1 MKAPVAELTAVPGAA
16 AAMVVWAARF
26 WATAVPVA
34 AVVPEAREEAA
45 ALEVPALPAARRT
58 STASTVEAGATEVT
72 AAPVAAAVPVA
83 RPAGP
88 A

>member
-1 MKAPVAELTAVPGAA
+1 MKASVPGLTAVPGAA
-16 AAMVVWAARF
+16 AEMVVWAARSR
-26 WATAVPVA
+26 ATGVPVA
-34 AVVPEAREEAA
+34 GVVPEAREEAA
-45 ALEVPALPAARRT
+45 APEVPALPAARRT